1 MIPRVQPKSAS
12 ASIQRMLSMSIFR
25 SYRAKETIIEEG
37 SVSDSVCYILKGSV
51 TVESYDDNGQRLVFS
66 YVRPGEF
73 FGELGLFH
81 DQLKRSATVV
91 ARTDCEVAIISIA
104 DFKQLINEDQALLFE
119 LARQLADKL
128 RKTSEKLSNLAF
140 LDVTGRVARTLIDLI
155 DDDEAIT
162 HPDGMMIR
170 ITREEL
176 GRLVNCSREMAGN
189 VLHILEDQGLIHLD
203 GRSIVV
209 HRSR

>member
-1 MIPRVQPKSAS
+1 
-12 ASIQRMLSMSIFR
+12 MLSMSIFR